1 MNYGG
6 DAADQIVRYS
16 LDGVDHGLRLSG
28 TLAKHLAVFVA
39 AVLKDQK
46 KTRGK
51 TRMVR
56 MLKENKPLRFFTV
69 PSDRLREFC
78 SEGRKRGLLY
88 VIIRDKKNPE
98 MSEVMVFA
106 DDAAKV
112 NRVMDKMNLDFV
124 RSEVGEA
131 VHEVTAGMEAPETE
145 AVQETVQMP
154 EGEVQFEISD
164 LDEAFQVGDMDFSE
178 EEKNQNHP
186 EKEFSEPENFIPV
199 QEEGEENLSGSSLH
213 SRNISTGQEKGTD
226 AGQREQERPSVRRE
240 LENIKREKAEESQKR
255 SREKNRGP
263 KKTQKRAKNKQKTKA
278 REKMDLT
285 KFLGQDTQEQS
296 AQRLSKE
303 EYAAQKKQ
311 EREEIWGMIDGKA
324 QEVFQNG
331 DSLKGFLD
339 FMGQCKPQRTDN
351 LFLLYAQNPEIRQV
365 KTFEKWKEEGKV
377 VKTGSKGYNFI
388 VGQEYEKDGVIQQ
401 GYSIQKAY
409 DISQIR
415 TKQPEEAEPKPM
427 DQLMEALLTDSE
439 VRIQI
444 ADNLPDKVQ
453 AQYIPNKR
461 TIYVRNG
468 MSENA
473 TFHSISRELACASL
487 DHHDGSYSR
496 AGVSAQA
503 YCAAYVT
510 AQKYGVDVSGFSFDK
525 VCQMQAFGQKD
536 PKELRSFIQDV
547 KSAAYSIGK
556 QVDRNLGKSE
566 QEFMTDEFAIP
577 EEKTEKPAKS
587 KKSPER

>member
-1 MNYGG
+1 
-6 DAADQIVRYS
+6 
-16 LDGVDHGLRLSG
+16 
-28 TLAKHLAVFVA
+28 
-39 AVLKDQK
+39 
-46 KTRGK
+46 
-51 TRMVR
+51 
-56 MLKENKPLRFFTV
+56 
-69 PSDRLREFC
+69 
-78 SEGRKRGLLY
+78 
-88 VIIRDKKNPE
+88 
-98 MSEVMVFA
+98 
-106 DDAAKV
+106 
-112 NRVMDKMNLDFV
+112 
-124 RSEVGEA
+124 
-131 VHEVTAGMEAPETE
+131 
-145 AVQETVQMP
+145 
-154 EGEVQFEISD
+154 
-164 LDEAFQVGDMDFSE
+164 
-178 EEKNQNHP
+178 
-186 EKEFSEPENFIPV
+186 
-199 QEEGEENLSGSSLH
+199 
-213 SRNISTGQEKGTD
+213 
-226 AGQREQERPSVRRE
+226 
-240 LENIKREKAEESQKR
+240 
-255 SREKNRGP
+255 
-263 KKTQKRAKNKQKTKA
+263 
-278 REKMDLT
+278 MDLT
-285 KFLGQDTQEQS
+285 KFLGQDTQEPS

-427 DQLMEALLTDSE
+427 DQLMEALL
-439 VRIQI
+439 
-444 ADNLPDKVQ
+444 
-453 AQYIPNKR
+453 YIPNKR

>member
-1 MNYGG
+1 
-6 DAADQIVRYS
+6 
-16 LDGVDHGLRLSG
+16 
-28 TLAKHLAVFVA
+28 
-39 AVLKDQK
+39 
-46 KTRGK
+46 
-51 TRMVR
+51 
-56 MLKENKPLRFFTV
+56 
-69 PSDRLREFC
+69 
-78 SEGRKRGLLY
+78 
-88 VIIRDKKNPE
+88 
-98 MSEVMVFA
+98 
-106 DDAAKV
+106 
-112 NRVMDKMNLDFV
+112 
-124 RSEVGEA
+124 
-131 VHEVTAGMEAPETE
+131 
-145 AVQETVQMP
+145 
-154 EGEVQFEISD
+154 
-164 LDEAFQVGDMDFSE
+164 
-178 EEKNQNHP
+178 
-186 EKEFSEPENFIPV
+186 
-199 QEEGEENLSGSSLH
+199 
-213 SRNISTGQEKGTD
+213 
-226 AGQREQERPSVRRE
+226 
-240 LENIKREKAEESQKR
+240 
-255 SREKNRGP
+255 
-263 KKTQKRAKNKQKTKA
+263 
-278 REKMDLT
+278 MDLT
-285 KFLGQDTQEQS
+285 KFLGQDSQEQS

-496 AGVSAQA
+496 AGVSA
-503 YCAAYVT
+503 VT
-510 AQKYGVDVSGFSFDK
+510 ALSSKSLTQTVKSVVYRLNSSFRRGLWE
-525 VCQMQAFGQKD
+525 ARI
-536 PKELRSFIQDV
+536 RSFIRFTSLLSQSRPRRAGYPPV
-547 KSAAYSIGK
+547 
-556 QVDRNLGKSE
+556 QPPE
-566 QEFMTDEFAIP
+566 QRQRYTPVQCRAVPHAHRAGWYRPRCPD
-577 EEKTEKPAKS
+577 
-587 KKSPER
+587 

>member
-1 MNYGG
+1 
-6 DAADQIVRYS
+6 
-16 LDGVDHGLRLSG
+16 
-28 TLAKHLAVFVA
+28 
-39 AVLKDQK
+39 
-46 KTRGK
+46 
-51 TRMVR
+51 
-56 MLKENKPLRFFTV
+56 
-69 PSDRLREFC
+69 
-78 SEGRKRGLLY
+78 
-88 VIIRDKKNPE
+88 
-98 MSEVMVFA
+98 
-106 DDAAKV
+106 
-112 NRVMDKMNLDFV
+112 
-124 RSEVGEA
+124 
-131 VHEVTAGMEAPETE
+131 
-145 AVQETVQMP
+145 
-154 EGEVQFEISD
+154 
-164 LDEAFQVGDMDFSE
+164 
-178 EEKNQNHP
+178 
-186 EKEFSEPENFIPV
+186 
-199 QEEGEENLSGSSLH
+199 
-213 SRNISTGQEKGTD
+213 
-226 AGQREQERPSVRRE
+226 
-240 LENIKREKAEESQKR
+240 
-255 SREKNRGP
+255 
-263 KKTQKRAKNKQKTKA
+263 
-278 REKMDLT
+278 
-285 KFLGQDTQEQS
+285 
-296 AQRLSKE
+296 
-303 EYAAQKKQ
+303 
-311 EREEIWGMIDGKA
+311 
-324 QEVFQNG
+324 
-331 DSLKGFLD
+331 
-339 FMGQCKPQRTDN
+339 MGQCKPQRTDN

-473 TFHSISRELACASL
+473 TFHSISR
-487 DHHDGSYSR
+487 

>member
-1 MNYGG
+1 
-6 DAADQIVRYS
+6 
-16 LDGVDHGLRLSG
+16 
-28 TLAKHLAVFVA
+28 
-39 AVLKDQK
+39 
-46 KTRGK
+46 
-51 TRMVR
+51 
-56 MLKENKPLRFFTV
+56 
-69 PSDRLREFC
+69 
-78 SEGRKRGLLY
+78 
-88 VIIRDKKNPE
+88 
-98 MSEVMVFA
+98 
-106 DDAAKV
+106 
-112 NRVMDKMNLDFV
+112 
-124 RSEVGEA
+124 
-131 VHEVTAGMEAPETE
+131 
-145 AVQETVQMP
+145 
-154 EGEVQFEISD
+154 
-164 LDEAFQVGDMDFSE
+164 
-178 EEKNQNHP
+178 
-186 EKEFSEPENFIPV
+186 
-199 QEEGEENLSGSSLH
+199 
-213 SRNISTGQEKGTD
+213 
-226 AGQREQERPSVRRE
+226 
-240 LENIKREKAEESQKR
+240 
-255 SREKNRGP
+255 
-263 KKTQKRAKNKQKTKA
+263 
-278 REKMDLT
+278 MDLT
-285 KFLGQDTQEQS
+285 KFLGQDTQEPS

-311 EREEIWGMIDGKA
+311 EREELWGMIDGKA

-496 AGVSAQA
+496 AGVSAQPI
-503 YCAAYVT
+503 VRR
-510 AQKYGVDVSGFSFDK
+510 
-525 VCQMQAFGQKD
+525 M
-536 PKELRSFIQDV
+536 
-547 KSAAYSIGK
+547 
-556 QVDRNLGKSE
+556 
-566 QEFMTDEFAIP
+566 
-577 EEKTEKPAKS
+577 
-587 KKSPER
+587 

>member
-1 MNYGG
+1 
-6 DAADQIVRYS
+6 
-16 LDGVDHGLRLSG
+16 
-28 TLAKHLAVFVA
+28 
-39 AVLKDQK
+39 
-46 KTRGK
+46 
-51 TRMVR
+51 
-56 MLKENKPLRFFTV
+56 
-69 PSDRLREFC
+69 
-78 SEGRKRGLLY
+78 
-88 VIIRDKKNPE
+88 
-98 MSEVMVFA
+98 
-106 DDAAKV
+106 
-112 NRVMDKMNLDFV
+112 
-124 RSEVGEA
+124 
-131 VHEVTAGMEAPETE
+131 
-145 AVQETVQMP
+145 
-154 EGEVQFEISD
+154 
-164 LDEAFQVGDMDFSE
+164 
-178 EEKNQNHP
+178 
-186 EKEFSEPENFIPV
+186 
-199 QEEGEENLSGSSLH
+199 
-213 SRNISTGQEKGTD
+213 
-226 AGQREQERPSVRRE
+226 
-240 LENIKREKAEESQKR
+240 
-255 SREKNRGP
+255 
-263 KKTQKRAKNKQKTKA
+263 
-278 REKMDLT
+278 MDLT
-285 KFLGQDTQEQS
+285 KFLGQDSQEQS

-510 AQKYGVDVSGFSFDK
+510 AQKYGVDVSGFSSAGCYPAREGFRQSSLSHACAASTAK
-525 VCQMQAFGQKD
+525 LRTCRYTAYFAQRLAAGTRAWHKHAASAAGTSATNIGVRACVFHLALH
-536 PKELRSFIQDV
+536 LRSQ
-547 KSAAYSIGK
+547 
-556 QVDRNLGKSE
+556 R
-566 QEFMTDEFAIP
+566 
-577 EEKTEKPAKS
+577 
-587 KKSPER
+587 R